1 MQVRRVRGQMN
12 HQQREP
18 GKAKGKD
25 APVTV
30 HHFTAPSNYT
40 GTFHHCIS
48 NSSVPPHSNRSSSST
63 RSFSSMR
70 SSSFTGSTYCNP
82 GNYTSFINHFPGPI
96 HSTNVFTAATM
107 QLYPHNLSGLEIE
120 LAMDNLLMAFS
131 LSSLI
136 GSSCFFPQL
145 DYILSSLYRI
155 VYSIWINTQNAV
167 RTYIAFD
174 FAS

>member
-1 MQVRRVRGQMN
+1 MQARRMKGQMN

-25 APVTV
+25 TPVTV

-40 GTFHHCIS
+40 GPFHHCIS
-48 NSSVPPHSNRSSSST
+48 NSSAPPHSTRSSSST

-96 HSTNVFTAATM
+96 HSTNVFTATIM
-107 QLYPHNLSGLEIE
+107 QLYPRNLSGLEIE
-120 LAMDNLLMAFS
+120 LAMDNLLMVRNKSNSRRNFALSKRTTVILGCRINLGYWTASQLIMHCMS
-131 LSSLI
+131 LQ
-136 GSSCFFPQL
+136 GS
-145 DYILSSLYRI
+145 RH
-155 VYSIWINTQNAV
+155 
-167 RTYIAFD
+167 
-174 FAS
+174 